1 MFDRSRR
8 VLALGLALTT
18 ASFLATPPTV
28 AGEAAVLT
36 GKVFQADG
44 RTPRTGV
51 VVHLVDPAS
60 NRDFGAEPTRP
71 DGAFRVDQAPAGTY
85 RVLAE
90 TEEGAFLAA
99 QAVTVEPGANR
110 PVSLTLG
117 GAAPA
122 FQSSADPAASSGGG
136 LPTWGKWVIA
146 GGIVLAALF
155 VINEVTDDEDQPA
168 SPS

>member
-1 MFDRSRR
+1 MLERSRR
-8 VLALGLALTT
+8 IVALGLALTT
-18 ASFLATPPTV
+18 ASFVLTPPV
-28 AGEAAVLT
+28 GAGDAAVLM

-44 RTPRTGV
+44 TTPRTGV

-60 NRDFGAEPTRP
+60 DRDFRAEPTRP

-90 TEEGAFLAA
+90 TTDGAYLAE

-117 GAAPA
+117 AAAPS
-122 FQSSADPAASSGGG
+122 FQTAPDPTASQSGG
-136 LPTWGKWVIA
+136 LPTWGKWAIA
-146 GGIVLAALF
+146 GGIALGALF